1 MVEIFQNIRQL
12 YTFAQPCEELIAHV
26 EFFSESEAE
35 QTWLHAGTQ
44 PFSVKM
50 FASWTPTFYINL
62 GSPYQI
68 SLGNQH
74 FNIAAKQD
82 ILLLRDSIV
91 KRLNS
96 PTDNIFTVKF
106 HPGGLETVLGINQ
119 NKCVNKLIPLQQIIP
134 QALLNAIRQPITFQE
149 RTNLM
154 QDYLLSQ
161 FEKST
166 SPDHYLSLV
175 NRSIGEY
182 TKSGLQLSTDLVA
195 EKVFLTS
202 KTINRYFH
210 RSIGLSP
217 KRYFCNLRART
228 ALTAYVSN
236 TKAFVP
242 ENFGYYDQ
250 SHFAKDIHHFTGQKL
265 SRQLL

>member
-68 SLGNQH
+68 SLGKQH
-74 FNIAAKQD
+74 FNIGAEQD
-82 ILLLRDSIV
+82 ILLLRESIV
-91 KRLNS
+91 QRLNS

-106 HPGGLETVLGINQ
+106 HPGGLEAVLGINQ
-119 NKCVNKLIPLQQIIP
+119 NKCANKLISLQQIIP
-134 QALLNAIRQPITFQE
+134 KELLNTIRKPITFQE
-149 RTNLM
+149 RTKLM

-161 FEKST
+161 FKT
-166 SPDHYLSLV
+166 SSNPDHYLSLV

-182 TKSGLQLSTDLVA
+182 KKSGLQLSTDLVA

-217 KRYFCNLRART
+217 KRYFCTLRART
-228 ALTAYVSN
+228 ALTAYVSD
-236 TKAFVP
+236 TRAFIP
-242 ENFGYYDQ
+242 DDFGYYDQ
-250 SHFAKDIHHFTGQKL
+250 SHFAKDIYNFTGQKL
-265 SRQLL
+265 SKQLL